1 MPTDDPLIAK
11 EDNYMRKLAI
21 LWLHAPDA
29 GDGDMLSVVEHG
41 LSDAFRDFCVE
52 AFNVRMPLEYPPL
65 KLTTVSSP
73 EAIPDAL
80 FIDGDPSHGM
90 TEGGDDIC
98 LFMVDDCFYSE
109 NIRGVPLKDW
119 LKTYIPALPKV
130 AVVHP
135 GRSPIVV
142 PQRRWA
148 KKGIEVLSRPDSYH
162 ERIVHLFKAFWLPRF
177 ATAMRQYVLVKAGT
191 NWHTPGH
198 NGGKAFSDSPFLRG
212 LYEAFGSMI
221 FRSDLSV

>member
-11 EDNYMRKLAI
+11 EDNYMRTLAI

-80 FIDGDPSHGM
+80 FIDGDP
-90 TEGGDDIC
+90 C
-98 LFMVDDCFYSE
+98 
-109 NIRGVPLKDW
+109 
-119 LKTYIPALPKV
+119 
-130 AVVHP
+130 
-135 GRSPIVV
+135 
-142 PQRRWA
+142 
-148 KKGIEVLSRPDSYH
+148 
-162 ERIVHLFKAFWLPRF
+162 
-177 ATAMRQYVLVKAGT
+177 TA
-191 NWHTPGH
+191 
-198 NGGKAFSDSPFLRG
+198 
-212 LYEAFGSMI
+212 
-221 FRSDLSV
+221 